1 MNEKL
6 RSIMPIGV
14 LKQLHYNKY
23 YKSSNFRV
31 VIFYWFESNYNSY
44 YYYFSITRH
53 SLKYYHIL

>member
-6 RSIMPIGV
+6 RSIISIGV

-23 YKSSNFRV
+23 YKSSN
-31 VIFYWFESNYNSY
+31 FYWFESNYNSY

-53 SLKYYHIL
+53 SLRYYHIL

>member
-23 YKSSNFRV
+23 YKSSNF
-31 VIFYWFESNYNSY
+31 YWFESNYNSY

-53 SLKYYHIL
+53 SLRYYHIL